1 MPLVRTQTY
10 DDYNLVEYP
19 LGANAIVAVISYTVR
34 AQVNHEEFQLNIQK
48 GYDMEDAMIISKS
61 SCERGFGKAVVISFK
76 VHALVS
82 PQIPASSFQ

>member
-34 AQVNHEEFQLNIQK
+34 GTVEPREEW
-48 GYDMEDAMIISKS
+48 S
-61 SCERGFGKAVVISFK
+61 
-76 VHALVS
+76 
-82 PQIPASSFQ
+82 